1 MTANYCKDCN
11 RLEDFCLCGAVE
23 QTDHRPQQKV
33 TVNDVVERSY
43 QQMQLFERRLDA
55 QEELIANMMLAYSE
69 VTSTVEALI
78 LEVLAPRSEEEK
90 EEFRKEA
97 KKRHFELL
105 KAMQEVTRGMER
117 SGPDIGSAV
126 EGVVGEDDSPTA
138 EPQ

>member
-1 MTANYCKDCN
+1 MTANYCKECN
-11 RLEDFCLCGAVE
+11 RLDGFCICGVE
-23 QTDHRPQQKV
+23 YTHTPPTDV
-33 TVNDVVERSY
+33 TVDDVVQRSY
-43 QQMQLFERRLDA
+43 EQMQLFERRLDA

-69 VTSTVEALI
+69 VTSTLEALI
-78 LEVLAPRSEEEK
+78 LEVLAPRTDEEK

-97 KKRHFELL
+97 KKRHIELL

-126 EGVVGEDDSPTA
+126 EGVVGEDDSPTT